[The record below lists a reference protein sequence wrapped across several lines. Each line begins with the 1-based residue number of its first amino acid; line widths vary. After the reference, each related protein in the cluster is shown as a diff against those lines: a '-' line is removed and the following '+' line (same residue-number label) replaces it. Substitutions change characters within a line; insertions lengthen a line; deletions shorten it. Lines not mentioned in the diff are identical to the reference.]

1 MKIIAF
7 VVRNDEIEAFD
18 KFSKKFDIQVIL
30 NKDILTLENVSLIKG
45 YDGVSITG
53 KCKLDKEILNKFK
66 EYGIKFITTRTVG
79 YDNVDIKYAKK
90 LGIKFS
96 NVSYSPDSVGEFT
109 VMSILNLLKK
119 LPYSRIKINSNDFTL
134 SGLQG
139 KELKSQTVGIIG
151 TGKIG
156 QSVIKGLSGFRCKI
170 IGYDPYP
177 CEDMKDL
184 IDYVSY
190 EELIS
195 NSDVISLHLPLTKDN
210 YHMFNKEAFE
220 KMKDDVLIVNNARGD
235 LVNTKDLISAL
246 EKGKVSGAAIDVIE
260 GETHYFRMDF
270 SSKELSHEELKKLK
284 EMPNVQVT
292 AHHSFFTKEVV
303 SDIVEGSLKNI
314 KSLYTTGISENSVC

>member
-7 VVRNDEIEAFD
+7 VVRDDELEAFD
-18 KFSKKFDIQVIL
+18 KFSKEFDIQVVL
-30 NKDILTLENVSLIKG
+30 KKEILTLENIDSIKG

-53 KCKLDKEILNKFK
+53 KCKLNKEILDKFI
-66 EYGIKFITTRTVG
+66 EYEIKFITTRTVG
-79 YDNVDIKYAKK
+79 YDNVDIDYAKK

-109 VMSILNLLKK
+109 VMSILSLLKK
-119 LPYSRIKINSNDFTL
+119 LPYSRTKMDSNNFTL

-156 QSVIKGLSGFRCKI
+156 QSVIRSLSGFRCKI

-190 EELIS
+190 DELIS

-220 KMKDDVLIVNNARGD
+220 KMKDEVLIINNARGD
-235 LVNTKDLISAL
+235 LVNTKDLIWAL
-246 EKGKVSGAAIDVIE
+246 ENNVISGAAVDVIE
-260 GETHYFRMDF
+260 YETEFFRRDF

-292 AHHSFFTKEVV
+292 AHHAFFTKEVV
-303 SDIVEGSLKNI
+303 SDIVEGSLKNL
-314 KSLYTTGISENSVC
+314 KSLHTTGISENAVC

>member
-7 VVRNDEIEAFD
+7 VVREDEIEYFE
-18 KFSKKFDIQVIL
+18 KFSKKFNVQVVL
-30 NKDILTLENVSLIKG
+30 KKEILTLENITNIKG

-53 KCKLDKEILNKFK
+53 KCKLNKEVLNKFK
-66 EYGIKFITTRTVG
+66 EYGVRFITTRTVG
-79 YDNVDIKYAKK
+79 YDNVDTDYARK

-119 LPYSRIKINSNDFTL
+119 LPYSKIKMDSNDFTL
-134 SGLQG
+134 AGLQG

-156 QSVIKGLSGFRCKI
+156 QSVIRSLSGFRCKI

-177 CEDMKDL
+177 CEDLKNL

-195 NSDVISLHLPLTKDN
+195 TSDIISLHPPLTKEN
-210 YHMFNKEAFE
+210 HNMFNEKTFE
-220 KMKDDVLIVNNARGD
+220 KMKDEVLIINNARGD
-235 LVNTKDLISAL
+235 LINTKDLISAL
-246 EKGKVSGAAIDVIE
+246 DNGKVSGAAIDVIE
-260 GETHYFRMDF
+260 DETNYFRMDF
-270 SSKELSHEELKKLK
+270 SSKDLLHEELKKLK

-303 SDIVEGSLKNI
+303 SDIVECSLKNLM
-314 KSLYTTGISENSVC
+314 SLYTTGISENTIC

>member
-7 VVRNDEIEAFD
+7 VVRDDEIKPFD
-18 KFSKKFDIQVIL
+18 KFSKKLNIQVVL
-30 NKDILTLENVSLIKG
+30 NKEILTLENIDNIKG
-45 YDGVSITG
+45 YDGVSITA

-66 EYGIKFITTRTVG
+66 EYGVKFITTRTIG
-79 YDNVDIKYAKK
+79 YDNVDIDYAKK

-96 NVSYSPDSVGEFT
+96 NVSYSPNSVGEFT

-119 LPYSRIKINSNDFTL
+119 LPYSITKMGSNDFTL

-156 QSVIKGLSGFRCKI
+156 QSVIKSLSGFRCKI

-195 NSDVISLHLPLTKDN
+195 TSDVISLHLPLTKEN
-210 YHMFNKEAFE
+210 YNMFNKETFE
-220 KMKDDVLIVNNARGD
+220 KMKDEALIVNNARGG
-235 LVNTKDLISAL
+235 LINTKDMIFAL
-246 EKGKVSGAAIDVIE
+246 ENKKISGVAIDVIE
-260 GETHYFRMDF
+260 HEAEFFRRDF
-270 SSKELSHEELKKLK
+270 SSKELSHEELKTLK
-284 EMPNVQVT
+284 VMPNVQVT
-292 AHHSFFTKEVV
+292 AHHAFFTKEVV
-303 SDIVEGSLKNI
+303 SDIVEGSLENL
-314 KSLYTTGISENSVC
+314 KSLYATGISENAVC

>member
-7 VVRNDEIEAFD
+7 VVREDEIEPFD
-18 KFSKKFDIQVIL
+18 KFSKEFNIQVVL
-30 NKDILTLENVSLIKG
+30 KKEILTLENIDSIKDF
-45 YDGVSITG
+45 DGVSITA

-66 EYGIKFITTRTVG
+66 EYGVRFITTRTVG
-79 YDNVDIKYAKK
+79 YDNVDIDYAKK

-119 LPYSRIKINSNDFTL
+119 LPCSRIKMDSNDFTI

-156 QSVIKGLSGFRCKI
+156 QSVIKSLSGFRCKI

-177 CEDMKDL
+177 CEDMKYF

-195 NSDVISLHLPLTKDN
+195 TSDVISLHLPLTKEN

-220 KMKDDVLIVNNARGD
+220 KMKDEVLIVNNARGD
-235 LVNTKDLISAL
+235 LVNTNDLISAL
-246 EKGKVSGAAIDVIE
+246 ENGKISGAAIDVIE
-260 GETHYFRMDF
+260 NEAHYFRMDF

-292 AHHSFFTKEVV
+292 AHHAFFTKEVV
-303 SDIVEGSLKNI
+303 SDTIEGSLKNL
-314 KSLYTTGISENSVC
+314 KSLYKTGISENAVC